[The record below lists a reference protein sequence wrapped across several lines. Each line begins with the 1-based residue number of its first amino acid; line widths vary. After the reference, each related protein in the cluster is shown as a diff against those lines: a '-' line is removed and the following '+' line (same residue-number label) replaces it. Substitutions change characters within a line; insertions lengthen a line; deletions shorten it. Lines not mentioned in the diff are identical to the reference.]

1 MVFFWGVANYQYTNS
16 KGDAHFSEANG
27 IKTIYV
33 KVKKVLEGQIEG
45 RKIIYLWKQILQQY
59 TNKI

>member
-1 MVFFWGVANYQYTNS
+1 LKDYKAGVIFDGIFRGVANYQYTNS

-45 RKIIYLWKQILQQY
+45 RKIIYL
-59 TNKI
+59 